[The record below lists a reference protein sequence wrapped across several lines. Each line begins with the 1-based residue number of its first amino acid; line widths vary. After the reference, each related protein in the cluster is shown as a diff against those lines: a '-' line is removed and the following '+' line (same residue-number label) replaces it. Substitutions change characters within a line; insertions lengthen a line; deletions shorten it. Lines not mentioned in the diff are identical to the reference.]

1 LWQDWEEMLSTEE
14 LDAILTKDK
23 LKLEDLLLLEH
34 HLLYIA
40 KIEQEYV
47 DLPEDVVS
55 NLNRDV
61 DLILERLKRQRLQ
74 IQKTHLRLLTND
86 NQ

>member
-1 LWQDWEEMLSTEE
+1 MLSSEE
-14 LDAILTKDK
+14 LGAILTKDK
-23 LKLEDLLLLEH
+23 LRLEDLVLLEH
-34 HLLYIA
+34 HLLYIS

-47 DLPEDVVS
+47 DLPSDMVI

-74 IQKTHLRLLTND
+74 MQKTHLRLLTD
-86 NQ
+86 DGQ

>member
-1 LWQDWEEMLSTEE
+1 MLSTEE

>member
-1 LWQDWEEMLSTEE
+1 MLSSEE
-14 LDAILTKDK
+14 LGAILTKDK
-23 LKLEDLLLLEH
+23 LRLEDLVLLEH
-34 HLLYIA
+34 HLLYIS

-47 DLPEDVVS
+47 DLPRDMVI

-74 IQKTHLRLLTND
+74 MQKTHLRLLTD
-86 NQ
+86 DGQ